1 MKNFGYLIVIL
12 LLASC
17 SPYKSTLKQ
26 KGYGDGLYAAI
37 ATNRGDI
44 YIKLEPQK
52 APLTTANFVGLAEG
66 TIDNKVKKPGV
77 RFYDGVVFHRVEPG
91 FVIQGGDPMGT
102 GRGGPGYQ
110 FHQEI
115 HPELK
120 HDSAGIVAM
129 ANSGPN
135 TNGSQFYITLR
146 PTNSLDGHY
155 NIFGSVVMGMDV
167 VKQTQ
172 IGDRIAKVRIIRLG
186 RDAKAFSATATF
198 KDLK

>member
-1 MKNFGYLIVIL
+1 MLRKITLIITLFAGLV
-12 LLASC
+12 SC
-17 SPYKSTLKQ
+17 MSQKQ
-26 KGYGDGLYAAI
+26 SDMNLEDGLYARI
-37 ATNRGDI
+37 ETDKGNI
-44 YIKLEPQK
+44 VLMLEFEKVPM
-52 APLTTANFVGLAEG
+52 TVANFVALAEG
-66 TIDNKVKKPGV
+66 TQPNSAKDLGTP
-77 RFYDGVVFHRVEPG
+77 FYDGIKFHRVIEN
-91 FVIQGGDPMGT
+91 FMIQGGDPMGT

-172 IGDRIAKVRIIRLG
+172 IGDRMEKVRIIRLG
-186 RDAKAFSATATF
+186 RDAKAFQRPLLSRI
-198 KDLK
+198 

>member
-1 MKNFGYLIVIL
+1 MLRKITLIITLFAGLV
-12 LLASC
+12 SC
-17 SPYKSTLKQ
+17 MSQKQ
-26 KGYGDGLYAAI
+26 SDMNLEDGLYARI
-37 ATNRGDI
+37 ETDKGNI
-44 YIKLEPQK
+44 VLMLEFEKVPM
-52 APLTTANFVGLAEG
+52 TVANFVALAEG
-66 TIDNKVKKPGV
+66 TQPNSAKDLGTP
-77 RFYDGVVFHRVEPG
+77 FYDGIKFHRVIEN
-91 FVIQGGDPMGT
+91 FMIQGGDPMGT

-172 IGDRIAKVRIIRLG
+172 IGDRMEKVRIIRLG